1 MPGNIEVPTFD
12 ASNPL
17 IPEGA
22 KEIRDLIDG
31 LANAKIQ
38 ILRSDQVGDLGAY
51 AFRYQGGFVI
61 LALPFKSATTL
72 PGISAQPASALD
84 VETPLSFS
92 VIPTQAELDAFLSEY
107 RKLGRFVATL
117 TGVLKMNT
125 FPS

>member
-1 MPGNIEVPTFD
+1 MPGNIDVPTFD

-61 LALPFKSATTL
+61 LALPFKSAVAL
-72 PGISAQPASALD
+72 PGISAQPAAAFD
-84 VETPLSFS
+84 VEKVLTVSAT
-92 VIPTQAELDAFLSEY
+92 PTQDEVTAIRDYARSI
-107 RKLGRFVATL
+107 GRFVSAL
-117 TGVLKMNT
+117 TGVLKSNT